1 MASMAETGDI
11 RGGEGHER
19 GRLWRSVASS
29 LREDI
34 RSGKLVAGMQLM
46 TELDMASH
54 FDVSRFTVR
63 RALAELEKEGLI
75 RIEHG
80 RGLFVAED
88 AIPYALG
95 ERTRWTENMSRASLE
110 SQRRIL
116 ASTIEEADA
125 ATLRNLE
132 LPRGAEVVV
141 IDSMGEVSGRPLSMA
156 RSYFPADRF
165 RGIDEL
171 LRLDPSR
178 TVAYRSFGINDYKR
192 KSTGIIARLPSVR
205 EAKTLKLPK
214 TRPVIEIHK
223 VDVDTEGRPISFG
236 ISCFSGDRVQLV
248 IE

>member
-1 MASMAETGDI
+1 MASTAETGGI
-11 RGGEGHER
+11 RTGEGQER

-34 RSGKLVAGMQLM
+34 RSGKLIAGMQLM
-46 TELDMASH
+46 TELDMAGH
-54 FDVSRFTVR
+54 FDVSRFTIR

-116 ASTIEEADA
+116 TSSIEEADL
-125 ATLRNLE
+125 ATQRNLD

-141 IDSMGEVSGRPLSMA
+141 IDSMGEVGGRPLSMA

-171 LRLDPSR
+171 LRQNPSR
-178 TVAYRSFGINDYKR
+178 TAAYRSFGIDDYKR
-192 KSTGIIARLPSVR
+192 KSTRIIARLPSVR

-214 TRPVIEIHK
+214 TRPVMEIHK
-223 VDVDTEGRPISFG
+223 VDIDADGRPISFG

>member
-1 MASMAETGDI
+1 MASMVDTNAVS
-11 RGGEGHER
+11 GGEGQER

-34 RSGKLVAGMQLM
+34 RSGKLVAGMQLR

-54 FDVSRFTVR
+54 FDVSRFTIR

-116 ASTIEEADA
+116 ASAIEEADA
-125 ATLRNLE
+125 VTQRCLE

-156 RSYFPADRF
+156 RSYFPAERF

-171 LRLDPSR
+171 LRLNPSR
-178 TVAYRSFGINDYKR
+178 TAAYRSFGIEDYKR
-192 KSTGIIARLPSVR
+192 KSTRIIARLPSVR

-223 VDVDTEGRPISFG
+223 IDVDVEGRPISFG

>member
-11 RGGEGHER
+11 NGGESQER

-132 LPRGAEVVV
+132 LPRGAEVVA

-156 RSYFPADRF
+156 RSYFPGRPFSRHRRIAAAESVAHR
-165 RGIDEL
+165 RLPL
-171 LRLDPSR
+171 LRDH
-178 TVAYRSFGINDYKR
+178 
-192 KSTGIIARLPSVR
+192 RL
-205 EAKTLKLPK
+205 
-214 TRPVIEIHK
+214 
-223 VDVDTEGRPISFG
+223 
-236 ISCFSGDRVQLV
+236 
-248 IE
+248 